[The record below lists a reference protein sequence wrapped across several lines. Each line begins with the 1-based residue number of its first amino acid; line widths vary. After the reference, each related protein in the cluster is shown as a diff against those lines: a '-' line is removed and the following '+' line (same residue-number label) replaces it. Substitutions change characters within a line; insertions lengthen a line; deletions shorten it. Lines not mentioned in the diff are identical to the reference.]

1 MLIKTI
7 FSGFGGQGVIM
18 MGTLL
23 ATAGMYEEKNVTCL
37 PSYGAEVRGG
47 TANCTVVV
55 ADEEI
60 ASPVASEPEFVVLM
74 NNPSLFRFQNQ
85 IASGGTLFLNSSMIE
100 SHPVR
105 GDLVIYDVPI
115 NDLARELHE
124 DKVVNMVMLGA
135 FLKKS
140 CLVSLETMERV
151 LKDTFS
157 NRNPRILKL
166 NKTAL
171 SIGYQYLE

>member
-1 MLIKTI
+1 
-7 FSGFGGQGVIM
+7 
-18 MGTLL
+18 
-23 ATAGMYEEKNVTCL
+23 
-37 PSYGAEVRGG
+37 
-47 TANCTVVV
+47 
-55 ADEEI
+55 
-60 ASPVASEPEFVVLM
+60 
-74 NNPSLFRFQNQ
+74 
-85 IASGGTLFLNSSMIE
+85 MIE

-105 GDLVIYDVPI
+105 GDLVIYEVPI